1 MVTFIRLILILLETV
16 PVAENEDLRL
26 GIPLAPWWSI
36 PLQSFALADLKTAAF
51 FAKVC
56 DDADSSLFIQ

>member
-26 GIPLAPWWSI
+26 GIPWWSI
-36 PLQSFALADLKTAAF
+36 PLQAFALADLKTAAF

-56 DDADSSLFIQ
+56 DDTDSSFIQC